1 MFKEMAIAYTMFK
14 ESKFCKRNV
23 IITVELGVVDDFIYI
38 QFSSRNNLFF
48 IFFFFV
54 SLCYRPQLLD
64 R

>member
-14 ESKFCKRNV
+14 ESKFCQRNV